1 VSEGF
6 WALPNHRGS
15 GSLTSDWIFMVTV
28 GDIPVTP
35 RENFDALT
43 SESQKAKHVYVNLG
57 LINPERRF
65 FFKWGLPFQ

>member
-43 SESQKAKHVYVNLG
+43 SESQKAKHV
-57 LINPERRF
+57 
-65 FFKWGLPFQ
+65 